1 MDLLEITGYLAGLL
15 VAISLVPQVV
25 KSWRT
30 KSTKDISLGW
40 TVIYIAGLLLW
51 VVYSL
56 GIGSWPLFITNNVEL
71 ALAFFLLVMKLKYK

>member
-1 MDLLEITGYLAGLL
+1 MELLEITGYLAGLL

-56 GIGSWPLFITNNVEL
+56 GIGSWPLFITNNIEL
-71 ALAFFLLVMKLKYK
+71 ALAIFLLAMKLKYG

>member
-1 MDLLEITGYLAGLL
+1 METLEIVGYLAGLL

-56 GIGSWPLFITNNVEL
+56 GIASWPLFVTNNVEL
-71 ALAFFLLVMKLKYK
+71 GLAVFLLAMKLKYG